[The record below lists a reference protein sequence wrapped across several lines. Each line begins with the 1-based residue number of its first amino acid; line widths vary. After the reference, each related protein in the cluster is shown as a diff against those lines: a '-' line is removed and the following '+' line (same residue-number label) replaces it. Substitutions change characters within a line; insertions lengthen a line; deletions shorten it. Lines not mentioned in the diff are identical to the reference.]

1 MLIPLPSARRSQ
13 EVAAAGRIQ
22 RKGSHKPRCFRPIHP
37 RRQAGADTPSVTPPP
52 RQAGLS
58 DTARERRAFSRSGS
72 TIRRRPLS
80 APTHVSKPRHY
91 SANPST
97 ASRMKYFSLRSS
109 LRAVRR
115 RLATTPLCSATP
127 PRPPDTRYGLTSP
140 PSSSETPPKLYLH
153 SAIPA

>member
-58 DTARERRAFSRSGS
+58 DSERETGV
-72 TIRRRPLS
+72 L
-80 APTHVSKPRHY
+80 
-91 SANPST
+91 
-97 ASRMKYFSLRSS
+97 
-109 LRAVRR
+109 AVR
-115 RLATTPLCSATP
+115 L
-127 PRPPDTRYGLTSP
+127 DNSP
-140 PSSSETPPKLYLH
+140 PPTVRANAYQQTETLFRKSLNRFPHEVLFPSFLTLCRASKACYNAPLQRHATQATGYPIRPNKPSFFL
-153 SAIPA
+153 